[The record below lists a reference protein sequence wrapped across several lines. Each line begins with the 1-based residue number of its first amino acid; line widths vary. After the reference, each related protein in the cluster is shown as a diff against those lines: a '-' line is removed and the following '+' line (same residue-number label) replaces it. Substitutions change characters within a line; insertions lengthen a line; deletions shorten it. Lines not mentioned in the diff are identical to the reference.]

1 MNFKVIIFSSLVLL
15 ILACGQQKKD
25 EVSQSKTQKNKIDS
39 IKKVDKPSKGDIEKK
54 ETTELTSSKKPSK
67 PNIVFIPPEVMPYP
81 EPIPDPGPVWRGDP
95 EWGNDNVGTIE
106 VESGN
111 DEPPAEEAL
120 SFAEVM
126 PEFPGGY
133 SKMAQFIMENLIYP
147 IDAKEMD
154 IQGKVYVQFV
164 VNEDGRVSDCK
175 LLRGLYPSIDRE
187 ALRVAGKMPNWT
199 PGENQGKKVKVKMVI
214 PVKFLLK

>member
-1 MNFKVIIFSSLVLL
+1 MNFKVILFSGLALL
-15 ILACGQQKKD
+15 IFACGQQKKE
-25 EVSQSKTQKNKIDS
+25 EVSQSKRHKTNIDS
-39 IKKVDKPSKGDIEKK
+39 IKKVDKPSKDDIANK

-81 EPIPDPGPVWRGDP
+81 EPMPDPDPVWRGDP

-111 DEPPAEEAL
+111 DVPPAEEAL

-133 SKMAQFIMENLIYP
+133 SKMSQFLMENLVYP

-164 VNEDGRVSDCK
+164 VNEDGRISDCK
-175 LLRGLYPSIDRE
+175 AIRGLYPLLNRE
-187 ALRVAGKMPNWT
+187 ALRVVGKMPNWI

-214 PVKFLLK
+214 PVKFWLQ